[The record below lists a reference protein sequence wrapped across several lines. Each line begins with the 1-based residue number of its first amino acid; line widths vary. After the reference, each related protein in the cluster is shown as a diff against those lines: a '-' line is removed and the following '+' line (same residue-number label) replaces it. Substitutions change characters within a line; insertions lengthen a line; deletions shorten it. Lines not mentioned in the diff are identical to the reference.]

1 MNYHSINDLV
11 ELCHKNNAQIW
22 QVIMMDNA
30 HERMVSEDKIFE
42 NMRLMYKAMKTADN
56 NYDKSLKSPSRMA
69 GGDGELMYQ
78 YNKSGRNICGD
89 FVGMVMEKALK
100 MGESNACMRRIVAA
114 PTAGSCGV
122 IPAVFISYET
132 YFKAL
137 EDDMVKALLIASGIG
152 AVIAE
157 NASIAGA
164 SGGCQAEIGSAS
176 AMAAAGLTFLQGGDS
191 MQIVNSS
198 ALALKSMLGLACD
211 PVCGLVEVP
220 CIKRNVAGAMNAI
233 TAAQMSMAG
242 IKSVISP
249 DEVID
254 FFDFQLNTLAL
265 NLTHDKQLQS
275 LNMTDKDIEF
285 KKTGQGIGL
294 QFGKYSP
301 LLNYSSNGIPRKGLT
316 MFASYTNGGKTSFV
330 FENIVIPLAE
340 QGTKICIISNEQDAI
355 IFKDLLYIHVLTSRL
370 DYWNID
376 RRKLKNLNFTKQ
388 DEEAFK
394 KADKIVKEDYL
405 ENILFQR
412 VYDYGMKN
420 IKRTI
425 KKLAK
430 QDFDLFVYDTFKVD
444 ATTDTVW
451 QSFLN
456 DSKELF
462 QIASK
467 ENVAVITPVQLS
479 LSTKGKVRWL
489 NESVLSN
496 SKQISEIYE
505 EIFMFRDIWSDEY
518 TSCEKDLEATSN
530 TVDGQGRSSE
540 KVPFPIVW
548 QEGKFYKIFFHV
560 KSRNGENGQTILYE
574 FIPNVNKWKEIGNC
588 KVGEENKI

>member
-42 NMRLMYKAMKTADN
+42 NMRVMYKAMKTADN

-78 YNKSGRNICGD
+78 YNKLGRNICGD

-176 AMAAAGLTFLQGGDS
+176 AMAAAGLTFLQGGDNL
-191 MQIVNSS
+191 QIVNSS

-254 FFDFQLNTLAL
+254 SMQRIGAAMPSSLKETAREGLAI
-265 NLTHDKQLQS
+265 TP
-275 LNMTDKDIEF
+275 T
-285 KKTGQGIGL
+285 
-294 QFGKYSP
+294 
-301 LLNYSSNGIPRKGLT
+301 
-316 MFASYTNGGKTSFV
+316 
-330 FENIVIPLAE
+330 AE
-340 QGTKICIISNEQDAI
+340 
-355 IFKDLLYIHVLTSRL
+355 L
-370 DYWNID
+370 
-376 RRKLKNLNFTKQ
+376 
-388 DEEAFK
+388 
-394 KADKIVKEDYL
+394 
-405 ENILFQR
+405 
-412 VYDYGMKN
+412 
-420 IKRTI
+420 IKRE
-425 KKLAK
+425 L
-430 QDFDLFVYDTFKVD
+430 DKV
-444 ATTDTVW
+444 TD
-451 QSFLN
+451 
-456 DSKELF
+456 
-462 QIASK
+462 
-467 ENVAVITPVQLS
+467 
-479 LSTKGKVRWL
+479 
-489 NESVLSN
+489 
-496 SKQISEIYE
+496 
-505 EIFMFRDIWSDEY
+505 
-518 TSCEKDLEATSN
+518 
-530 TVDGQGRSSE
+530 
-540 KVPFPIVW
+540 
-548 QEGKFYKIFFHV
+548 
-560 KSRNGENGQTILYE
+560 
-574 FIPNVNKWKEIGNC
+574 
-588 KVGEENKI
+588 

>member
-42 NMRLMYKAMKTADN
+42 NMRVMYKAMKTADN

-176 AMAAAGLTFLQGGDS
+176 AMAAAGLTFLQGGDNL
-191 MQIVNSS
+191 QIVNSS

-254 FFDFQLNTLAL
+254 SMQRIGAAMPSSLKETAREGLAI
-265 NLTHDKQLQS
+265 TP
-275 LNMTDKDIEF
+275 T
-285 KKTGQGIGL
+285 
-294 QFGKYSP
+294 
-301 LLNYSSNGIPRKGLT
+301 
-316 MFASYTNGGKTSFV
+316 
-330 FENIVIPLAE
+330 AE
-340 QGTKICIISNEQDAI
+340 
-355 IFKDLLYIHVLTSRL
+355 L
-370 DYWNID
+370 
-376 RRKLKNLNFTKQ
+376 
-388 DEEAFK
+388 
-394 KADKIVKEDYL
+394 
-405 ENILFQR
+405 
-412 VYDYGMKN
+412 
-420 IKRTI
+420 IKRV
-425 KKLAK
+425 L
-430 QDFDLFVYDTFKVD
+430 DKV
-444 ATTDTVW
+444 TD
-451 QSFLN
+451 
-456 DSKELF
+456 
-462 QIASK
+462 
-467 ENVAVITPVQLS
+467 
-479 LSTKGKVRWL
+479 
-489 NESVLSN
+489 
-496 SKQISEIYE
+496 
-505 EIFMFRDIWSDEY
+505 
-518 TSCEKDLEATSN
+518 
-530 TVDGQGRSSE
+530 
-540 KVPFPIVW
+540 
-548 QEGKFYKIFFHV
+548 
-560 KSRNGENGQTILYE
+560 
-574 FIPNVNKWKEIGNC
+574 
-588 KVGEENKI
+588 

>member
-22 QVIMMDNA
+22 QFIMMDNA

-191 MQIVNSS
+191 LQIVNSS

-254 FFDFQLNTLAL
+254 SMQRIGAAMPSSLKETAREGLAI
-265 NLTHDKQLQS
+265 TP
-275 LNMTDKDIEF
+275 T
-285 KKTGQGIGL
+285 
-294 QFGKYSP
+294 
-301 LLNYSSNGIPRKGLT
+301 
-316 MFASYTNGGKTSFV
+316 
-330 FENIVIPLAE
+330 AE
-340 QGTKICIISNEQDAI
+340 
-355 IFKDLLYIHVLTSRL
+355 L
-370 DYWNID
+370 
-376 RRKLKNLNFTKQ
+376 
-388 DEEAFK
+388 
-394 KADKIVKEDYL
+394 
-405 ENILFQR
+405 
-412 VYDYGMKN
+412 
-420 IKRTI
+420 IKRE
-425 KKLAK
+425 L
-430 QDFDLFVYDTFKVD
+430 DKV
-444 ATTDTVW
+444 TD
-451 QSFLN
+451 
-456 DSKELF
+456 
-462 QIASK
+462 
-467 ENVAVITPVQLS
+467 
-479 LSTKGKVRWL
+479 
-489 NESVLSN
+489 
-496 SKQISEIYE
+496 
-505 EIFMFRDIWSDEY
+505 
-518 TSCEKDLEATSN
+518 
-530 TVDGQGRSSE
+530 
-540 KVPFPIVW
+540 
-548 QEGKFYKIFFHV
+548 
-560 KSRNGENGQTILYE
+560 
-574 FIPNVNKWKEIGNC
+574 
-588 KVGEENKI
+588 

>member
-1 MNYHSINDLV
+1 MSYHSINDLV

-191 MQIVNSS
+191 LQIVNSS

-254 FFDFQLNTLAL
+254 SMQRIGAAMPSSLKETAREGLAI
-265 NLTHDKQLQS
+265 TP
-275 LNMTDKDIEF
+275 T
-285 KKTGQGIGL
+285 
-294 QFGKYSP
+294 
-301 LLNYSSNGIPRKGLT
+301 
-316 MFASYTNGGKTSFV
+316 
-330 FENIVIPLAE
+330 AE
-340 QGTKICIISNEQDAI
+340 
-355 IFKDLLYIHVLTSRL
+355 L
-370 DYWNID
+370 
-376 RRKLKNLNFTKQ
+376 
-388 DEEAFK
+388 
-394 KADKIVKEDYL
+394 
-405 ENILFQR
+405 
-412 VYDYGMKN
+412 
-420 IKRTI
+420 IKRE
-425 KKLAK
+425 L
-430 QDFDLFVYDTFKVD
+430 DKV
-444 ATTDTVW
+444 TD
-451 QSFLN
+451 
-456 DSKELF
+456 
-462 QIASK
+462 
-467 ENVAVITPVQLS
+467 
-479 LSTKGKVRWL
+479 
-489 NESVLSN
+489 
-496 SKQISEIYE
+496 
-505 EIFMFRDIWSDEY
+505 
-518 TSCEKDLEATSN
+518 
-530 TVDGQGRSSE
+530 
-540 KVPFPIVW
+540 
-548 QEGKFYKIFFHV
+548 
-560 KSRNGENGQTILYE
+560 
-574 FIPNVNKWKEIGNC
+574 
-588 KVGEENKI
+588 

>member
-191 MQIVNSS
+191 LQIVNSS

-254 FFDFQLNTLAL
+254 SMQRIGAAMPSSLKETAREGLA
-265 NLTHDKQLQS
+265 
-275 LNMTDKDIEF
+275 
-285 KKTGQGIGL
+285 
-294 QFGKYSP
+294 
-301 LLNYSSNGIPRKGLT
+301 
-316 MFASYTNGGKTSFV
+316 
-330 FENIVIPLAE
+330 
-340 QGTKICIISNEQDAI
+340 
-355 IFKDLLYIHVLTSRL
+355 
-370 DYWNID
+370 
-376 RRKLKNLNFTKQ
+376 
-388 DEEAFK
+388 
-394 KADKIVKEDYL
+394 
-405 ENILFQR
+405 
-412 VYDYGMKN
+412 
-420 IKRTI
+420 
-425 KKLAK
+425 
-430 QDFDLFVYDTFKVD
+430 
-444 ATTDTVW
+444 
-451 QSFLN
+451 
-456 DSKELF
+456 
-462 QIASK
+462 
-467 ENVAVITPVQLS
+467 ITPTAELIRRE
-479 LSTKGKVRWL
+479 LDKVT
-489 NESVLSN
+489 
-496 SKQISEIYE
+496 
-505 EIFMFRDIWSDEY
+505 D
-518 TSCEKDLEATSN
+518 
-530 TVDGQGRSSE
+530 
-540 KVPFPIVW
+540 
-548 QEGKFYKIFFHV
+548 
-560 KSRNGENGQTILYE
+560 
-574 FIPNVNKWKEIGNC
+574 
-588 KVGEENKI
+588 

>member
-42 NMRLMYKAMKTADN
+42 NMRVMYKAMKTADN

-220 CIKRNVAGAMNAI
+220 CIKRNVEGAMNAI
-233 TAAQMSMAG
+233 TAAQMSMAV

-254 FFDFQLNTLAL
+254 SMQRIGAAMPSSLKETAREGLAI
-265 NLTHDKQLQS
+265 TP
-275 LNMTDKDIEF
+275 T
-285 KKTGQGIGL
+285 
-294 QFGKYSP
+294 
-301 LLNYSSNGIPRKGLT
+301 
-316 MFASYTNGGKTSFV
+316 
-330 FENIVIPLAE
+330 AE
-340 QGTKICIISNEQDAI
+340 
-355 IFKDLLYIHVLTSRL
+355 L
-370 DYWNID
+370 
-376 RRKLKNLNFTKQ
+376 
-388 DEEAFK
+388 
-394 KADKIVKEDYL
+394 
-405 ENILFQR
+405 
-412 VYDYGMKN
+412 
-420 IKRTI
+420 IKRE
-425 KKLAK
+425 L
-430 QDFDLFVYDTFKVD
+430 DKV
-444 ATTDTVW
+444 TD
-451 QSFLN
+451 
-456 DSKELF
+456 
-462 QIASK
+462 
-467 ENVAVITPVQLS
+467 
-479 LSTKGKVRWL
+479 
-489 NESVLSN
+489 
-496 SKQISEIYE
+496 
-505 EIFMFRDIWSDEY
+505 
-518 TSCEKDLEATSN
+518 
-530 TVDGQGRSSE
+530 
-540 KVPFPIVW
+540 
-548 QEGKFYKIFFHV
+548 
-560 KSRNGENGQTILYE
+560 
-574 FIPNVNKWKEIGNC
+574 
-588 KVGEENKI
+588 

>member
-56 NYDKSLKSPSRMA
+56 NYDKSLKSASRMA

-191 MQIVNSS
+191 LQIVNSS

-254 FFDFQLNTLAL
+254 SMQRIGAAMPSSLKETAREGLAI
-265 NLTHDKQLQS
+265 TP
-275 LNMTDKDIEF
+275 T
-285 KKTGQGIGL
+285 
-294 QFGKYSP
+294 
-301 LLNYSSNGIPRKGLT
+301 
-316 MFASYTNGGKTSFV
+316 
-330 FENIVIPLAE
+330 AE
-340 QGTKICIISNEQDAI
+340 
-355 IFKDLLYIHVLTSRL
+355 L
-370 DYWNID
+370 
-376 RRKLKNLNFTKQ
+376 
-388 DEEAFK
+388 
-394 KADKIVKEDYL
+394 
-405 ENILFQR
+405 
-412 VYDYGMKN
+412 
-420 IKRTI
+420 IKRE
-425 KKLAK
+425 L
-430 QDFDLFVYDTFKVD
+430 DKV
-444 ATTDTVW
+444 TD
-451 QSFLN
+451 
-456 DSKELF
+456 
-462 QIASK
+462 
-467 ENVAVITPVQLS
+467 
-479 LSTKGKVRWL
+479 
-489 NESVLSN
+489 
-496 SKQISEIYE
+496 
-505 EIFMFRDIWSDEY
+505 
-518 TSCEKDLEATSN
+518 
-530 TVDGQGRSSE
+530 
-540 KVPFPIVW
+540 
-548 QEGKFYKIFFHV
+548 
-560 KSRNGENGQTILYE
+560 
-574 FIPNVNKWKEIGNC
+574 
-588 KVGEENKI
+588 

>member
-157 NASIAGA
+157 NASIARA

-191 MQIVNSS
+191 LQIVNSS

-220 CIKRNVAGAMNAI
+220 CIKRNVAVAMNAI

-254 FFDFQLNTLAL
+254 SMQRIGAAMPSSLKETAREGLAI
-265 NLTHDKQLQS
+265 TP
-275 LNMTDKDIEF
+275 T
-285 KKTGQGIGL
+285 
-294 QFGKYSP
+294 
-301 LLNYSSNGIPRKGLT
+301 
-316 MFASYTNGGKTSFV
+316 
-330 FENIVIPLAE
+330 AE
-340 QGTKICIISNEQDAI
+340 
-355 IFKDLLYIHVLTSRL
+355 L
-370 DYWNID
+370 
-376 RRKLKNLNFTKQ
+376 
-388 DEEAFK
+388 
-394 KADKIVKEDYL
+394 
-405 ENILFQR
+405 
-412 VYDYGMKN
+412 
-420 IKRTI
+420 IKRE
-425 KKLAK
+425 L
-430 QDFDLFVYDTFKVD
+430 DKV
-444 ATTDTVW
+444 TD
-451 QSFLN
+451 
-456 DSKELF
+456 
-462 QIASK
+462 
-467 ENVAVITPVQLS
+467 
-479 LSTKGKVRWL
+479 
-489 NESVLSN
+489 
-496 SKQISEIYE
+496 
-505 EIFMFRDIWSDEY
+505 
-518 TSCEKDLEATSN
+518 
-530 TVDGQGRSSE
+530 
-540 KVPFPIVW
+540 
-548 QEGKFYKIFFHV
+548 
-560 KSRNGENGQTILYE
+560 
-574 FIPNVNKWKEIGNC
+574 
-588 KVGEENKI
+588 

>member
-176 AMAAAGLTFLQGGDS
+176 AMAAAGLTFLQGGYS
-191 MQIVNSS
+191 LQIVNSS

-254 FFDFQLNTLAL
+254 SMQRIGAAMPSSLKETAREGLAI
-265 NLTHDKQLQS
+265 TP
-275 LNMTDKDIEF
+275 T
-285 KKTGQGIGL
+285 
-294 QFGKYSP
+294 
-301 LLNYSSNGIPRKGLT
+301 
-316 MFASYTNGGKTSFV
+316 
-330 FENIVIPLAE
+330 AE
-340 QGTKICIISNEQDAI
+340 
-355 IFKDLLYIHVLTSRL
+355 L
-370 DYWNID
+370 
-376 RRKLKNLNFTKQ
+376 
-388 DEEAFK
+388 
-394 KADKIVKEDYL
+394 
-405 ENILFQR
+405 
-412 VYDYGMKN
+412 
-420 IKRTI
+420 IKRE
-425 KKLAK
+425 L
-430 QDFDLFVYDTFKVD
+430 DKV
-444 ATTDTVW
+444 TD
-451 QSFLN
+451 
-456 DSKELF
+456 
-462 QIASK
+462 
-467 ENVAVITPVQLS
+467 
-479 LSTKGKVRWL
+479 
-489 NESVLSN
+489 
-496 SKQISEIYE
+496 
-505 EIFMFRDIWSDEY
+505 
-518 TSCEKDLEATSN
+518 
-530 TVDGQGRSSE
+530 
-540 KVPFPIVW
+540 
-548 QEGKFYKIFFHV
+548 
-560 KSRNGENGQTILYE
+560 
-574 FIPNVNKWKEIGNC
+574 
-588 KVGEENKI
+588 

>member
-56 NYDKSLKSPSRMA
+56 NYDKSLRSPSRMA

-191 MQIVNSS
+191 LQIVNSS

-254 FFDFQLNTLAL
+254 SMQRIGAAMPSSLKETAREGLAI
-265 NLTHDKQLQS
+265 TP
-275 LNMTDKDIEF
+275 T
-285 KKTGQGIGL
+285 
-294 QFGKYSP
+294 
-301 LLNYSSNGIPRKGLT
+301 
-316 MFASYTNGGKTSFV
+316 
-330 FENIVIPLAE
+330 AE
-340 QGTKICIISNEQDAI
+340 
-355 IFKDLLYIHVLTSRL
+355 L
-370 DYWNID
+370 
-376 RRKLKNLNFTKQ
+376 
-388 DEEAFK
+388 
-394 KADKIVKEDYL
+394 
-405 ENILFQR
+405 
-412 VYDYGMKN
+412 
-420 IKRTI
+420 IKRE
-425 KKLAK
+425 L
-430 QDFDLFVYDTFKVD
+430 DKV
-444 ATTDTVW
+444 TD
-451 QSFLN
+451 
-456 DSKELF
+456 
-462 QIASK
+462 
-467 ENVAVITPVQLS
+467 
-479 LSTKGKVRWL
+479 
-489 NESVLSN
+489 
-496 SKQISEIYE
+496 
-505 EIFMFRDIWSDEY
+505 
-518 TSCEKDLEATSN
+518 
-530 TVDGQGRSSE
+530 
-540 KVPFPIVW
+540 
-548 QEGKFYKIFFHV
+548 
-560 KSRNGENGQTILYE
+560 
-574 FIPNVNKWKEIGNC
+574 
-588 KVGEENKI
+588 

>member
-191 MQIVNSS
+191 LQIVNSS

-233 TAAQMSMAG
+233 TAAQMPMAG

-254 FFDFQLNTLAL
+254 SMQRIGAAMPSSLKETAREGLAI
-265 NLTHDKQLQS
+265 TP
-275 LNMTDKDIEF
+275 T
-285 KKTGQGIGL
+285 
-294 QFGKYSP
+294 
-301 LLNYSSNGIPRKGLT
+301 
-316 MFASYTNGGKTSFV
+316 
-330 FENIVIPLAE
+330 AE
-340 QGTKICIISNEQDAI
+340 
-355 IFKDLLYIHVLTSRL
+355 L
-370 DYWNID
+370 
-376 RRKLKNLNFTKQ
+376 
-388 DEEAFK
+388 
-394 KADKIVKEDYL
+394 
-405 ENILFQR
+405 
-412 VYDYGMKN
+412 
-420 IKRTI
+420 IKRE
-425 KKLAK
+425 L
-430 QDFDLFVYDTFKVD
+430 DKV
-444 ATTDTVW
+444 TD
-451 QSFLN
+451 
-456 DSKELF
+456 
-462 QIASK
+462 
-467 ENVAVITPVQLS
+467 
-479 LSTKGKVRWL
+479 
-489 NESVLSN
+489 
-496 SKQISEIYE
+496 
-505 EIFMFRDIWSDEY
+505 
-518 TSCEKDLEATSN
+518 
-530 TVDGQGRSSE
+530 
-540 KVPFPIVW
+540 
-548 QEGKFYKIFFHV
+548 
-560 KSRNGENGQTILYE
+560 
-574 FIPNVNKWKEIGNC
+574 
-588 KVGEENKI
+588 

>member
-137 EDDMVKALLIASGIG
+137 KDDMVKALLIASGIG

-191 MQIVNSS
+191 LQIVNSS

-254 FFDFQLNTLAL
+254 SMQRIGAAMPSSLKETAREGLAI
-265 NLTHDKQLQS
+265 TP
-275 LNMTDKDIEF
+275 T
-285 KKTGQGIGL
+285 
-294 QFGKYSP
+294 
-301 LLNYSSNGIPRKGLT
+301 
-316 MFASYTNGGKTSFV
+316 
-330 FENIVIPLAE
+330 AE
-340 QGTKICIISNEQDAI
+340 
-355 IFKDLLYIHVLTSRL
+355 L
-370 DYWNID
+370 
-376 RRKLKNLNFTKQ
+376 
-388 DEEAFK
+388 
-394 KADKIVKEDYL
+394 
-405 ENILFQR
+405 
-412 VYDYGMKN
+412 
-420 IKRTI
+420 IKRE
-425 KKLAK
+425 L
-430 QDFDLFVYDTFKVD
+430 DKV
-444 ATTDTVW
+444 TD
-451 QSFLN
+451 
-456 DSKELF
+456 
-462 QIASK
+462 
-467 ENVAVITPVQLS
+467 
-479 LSTKGKVRWL
+479 
-489 NESVLSN
+489 
-496 SKQISEIYE
+496 
-505 EIFMFRDIWSDEY
+505 
-518 TSCEKDLEATSN
+518 
-530 TVDGQGRSSE
+530 
-540 KVPFPIVW
+540 
-548 QEGKFYKIFFHV
+548 
-560 KSRNGENGQTILYE
+560 
-574 FIPNVNKWKEIGNC
+574 
-588 KVGEENKI
+588 

>member
-22 QVIMMDNA
+22 QVIMMENA

-42 NMRLMYKAMKTADN
+42 NMRVMYKAMKTADN

-191 MQIVNSS
+191 LQIVNSS

-254 FFDFQLNTLAL
+254 SMQRIGAAMPSSLKETAREGLAI
-265 NLTHDKQLQS
+265 TP
-275 LNMTDKDIEF
+275 T
-285 KKTGQGIGL
+285 
-294 QFGKYSP
+294 
-301 LLNYSSNGIPRKGLT
+301 
-316 MFASYTNGGKTSFV
+316 
-330 FENIVIPLAE
+330 AE
-340 QGTKICIISNEQDAI
+340 
-355 IFKDLLYIHVLTSRL
+355 L
-370 DYWNID
+370 
-376 RRKLKNLNFTKQ
+376 
-388 DEEAFK
+388 
-394 KADKIVKEDYL
+394 
-405 ENILFQR
+405 
-412 VYDYGMKN
+412 
-420 IKRTI
+420 IKRE
-425 KKLAK
+425 L
-430 QDFDLFVYDTFKVD
+430 DKV
-444 ATTDTVW
+444 TD
-451 QSFLN
+451 
-456 DSKELF
+456 
-462 QIASK
+462 
-467 ENVAVITPVQLS
+467 
-479 LSTKGKVRWL
+479 
-489 NESVLSN
+489 
-496 SKQISEIYE
+496 
-505 EIFMFRDIWSDEY
+505 
-518 TSCEKDLEATSN
+518 
-530 TVDGQGRSSE
+530 
-540 KVPFPIVW
+540 
-548 QEGKFYKIFFHV
+548 
-560 KSRNGENGQTILYE
+560 
-574 FIPNVNKWKEIGNC
+574 
-588 KVGEENKI
+588 

>member
-30 HERMVSEDKIFE
+30 HERMVYEDKIFE

-191 MQIVNSS
+191 PQIVNSS

-254 FFDFQLNTLAL
+254 SMQRIGAAMPSSLKETAREGLAI
-265 NLTHDKQLQS
+265 TP
-275 LNMTDKDIEF
+275 T
-285 KKTGQGIGL
+285 
-294 QFGKYSP
+294 
-301 LLNYSSNGIPRKGLT
+301 
-316 MFASYTNGGKTSFV
+316 
-330 FENIVIPLAE
+330 AE
-340 QGTKICIISNEQDAI
+340 
-355 IFKDLLYIHVLTSRL
+355 L
-370 DYWNID
+370 
-376 RRKLKNLNFTKQ
+376 
-388 DEEAFK
+388 
-394 KADKIVKEDYL
+394 
-405 ENILFQR
+405 
-412 VYDYGMKN
+412 
-420 IKRTI
+420 IKRE
-425 KKLAK
+425 L
-430 QDFDLFVYDTFKVD
+430 DKV
-444 ATTDTVW
+444 TD
-451 QSFLN
+451 
-456 DSKELF
+456 
-462 QIASK
+462 
-467 ENVAVITPVQLS
+467 
-479 LSTKGKVRWL
+479 
-489 NESVLSN
+489 
-496 SKQISEIYE
+496 
-505 EIFMFRDIWSDEY
+505 
-518 TSCEKDLEATSN
+518 
-530 TVDGQGRSSE
+530 
-540 KVPFPIVW
+540 
-548 QEGKFYKIFFHV
+548 
-560 KSRNGENGQTILYE
+560 
-574 FIPNVNKWKEIGNC
+574 
-588 KVGEENKI
+588 

>member
-56 NYDKSLKSPSRMA
+56 NYDKSLKSPRRMA

-191 MQIVNSS
+191 LQIVNSS

-254 FFDFQLNTLAL
+254 SMQRIGAAMPSSLKETAREGLAI
-265 NLTHDKQLQS
+265 TP
-275 LNMTDKDIEF
+275 T
-285 KKTGQGIGL
+285 
-294 QFGKYSP
+294 
-301 LLNYSSNGIPRKGLT
+301 
-316 MFASYTNGGKTSFV
+316 
-330 FENIVIPLAE
+330 AE
-340 QGTKICIISNEQDAI
+340 
-355 IFKDLLYIHVLTSRL
+355 L
-370 DYWNID
+370 
-376 RRKLKNLNFTKQ
+376 
-388 DEEAFK
+388 
-394 KADKIVKEDYL
+394 
-405 ENILFQR
+405 
-412 VYDYGMKN
+412 
-420 IKRTI
+420 IKRE
-425 KKLAK
+425 L
-430 QDFDLFVYDTFKVD
+430 DKV
-444 ATTDTVW
+444 TD
-451 QSFLN
+451 
-456 DSKELF
+456 
-462 QIASK
+462 
-467 ENVAVITPVQLS
+467 
-479 LSTKGKVRWL
+479 
-489 NESVLSN
+489 
-496 SKQISEIYE
+496 
-505 EIFMFRDIWSDEY
+505 
-518 TSCEKDLEATSN
+518 
-530 TVDGQGRSSE
+530 
-540 KVPFPIVW
+540 
-548 QEGKFYKIFFHV
+548 
-560 KSRNGENGQTILYE
+560 
-574 FIPNVNKWKEIGNC
+574 
-588 KVGEENKI
+588 

>member
-132 YFKAL
+132 YFKTL

-191 MQIVNSS
+191 LQIVNSS

-254 FFDFQLNTLAL
+254 SMQRIGAAMPSSLKETAREGLAI
-265 NLTHDKQLQS
+265 TP
-275 LNMTDKDIEF
+275 T
-285 KKTGQGIGL
+285 
-294 QFGKYSP
+294 
-301 LLNYSSNGIPRKGLT
+301 
-316 MFASYTNGGKTSFV
+316 
-330 FENIVIPLAE
+330 AE
-340 QGTKICIISNEQDAI
+340 
-355 IFKDLLYIHVLTSRL
+355 L
-370 DYWNID
+370 
-376 RRKLKNLNFTKQ
+376 
-388 DEEAFK
+388 
-394 KADKIVKEDYL
+394 
-405 ENILFQR
+405 
-412 VYDYGMKN
+412 
-420 IKRTI
+420 IKRE
-425 KKLAK
+425 L
-430 QDFDLFVYDTFKVD
+430 DKV
-444 ATTDTVW
+444 TD
-451 QSFLN
+451 
-456 DSKELF
+456 
-462 QIASK
+462 
-467 ENVAVITPVQLS
+467 
-479 LSTKGKVRWL
+479 
-489 NESVLSN
+489 
-496 SKQISEIYE
+496 
-505 EIFMFRDIWSDEY
+505 
-518 TSCEKDLEATSN
+518 
-530 TVDGQGRSSE
+530 
-540 KVPFPIVW
+540 
-548 QEGKFYKIFFHV
+548 
-560 KSRNGENGQTILYE
+560 
-574 FIPNVNKWKEIGNC
+574 
-588 KVGEENKI
+588 